1 MRRLPCACLLLAFCL
16 AGTAASAPAATS
28 LHIAAALDR
37 PAIAPVLAAFERA
50 HPDIDIR
57 YADLATRAVE
67 RRIDDTSRPPDVV
80 ISSAMPSQLAAANAG
95 YAARLSG
102 PTIANWPARFK
113 WRDAVFGFTFE
124 PVVFAYRADLLPA
137 DMNLDSHGAL
147 YRALTDRRP
156 QFCGR
161 VAIYDPAQSAV
172 GYALYQ
178 ADAGHTARF
187 WQLVSAFGRARA
199 HQLPDTRAML
209 TGLSEGRF
217 VLAYNLLG
225 AYARRYARTHPEIR
239 IVAPT
244 DYTLMLSRM
253 VFVHRAAPHPDA
265 ARRFVTYLLSQQGQR
280 VLTHQTQLAG
290 PPRADPSAGRPS
302 ATRPADQPR
311 IMPIALDAGL
321 LAQVDPAQRR
331 RDLAQWQARFAVPG
345 QPRCRSADRVSAHA
359 GPSR

>member
-1 MRRLPCACLLLAFCL
+1 MRCLPCARLLLALCL
-16 AGTAASAPAATS
+16 AGTAGSAPAATP

-67 RRIDDTSRPPDVV
+67 RRIHDTAPPPDVV

-102 PTIANWPARFK
+102 AVIDDWPARFK
-113 WRDAVFGFTFE
+113 WRDSVFGFTFE

-137 DMNLDSHGAL
+137 DIALGSHGAL
-147 YRALTDRRP
+147 FRALTDQRSR
-156 QFCGR
+156 FCGR
-161 VAIYDPAQSAV
+161 VAIYDPARSAV

-187 WQLVSAFGRARA
+187 WQLVSAFGQARA
-199 HQLPDTRAML
+199 HQVPNTRTML

-225 AYARRYARTHPEIR
+225 AYARRYAHGHPEIR
-239 IVAPT
+239 VVAPT

-253 VFVHRAAPHPDA
+253 VFVHRAAPT
-265 ARRFVTYLLSQQGQR
+265 RT
-280 VLTHQTQLAG
+280 
-290 PPRADPSAGRPS
+290 PRGNS
-302 ATRPADQPR
+302 
-311 IMPIALDAGL
+311 
-321 LAQVDPAQRR
+321 
-331 RDLAQWQARFAVPG
+331 
-345 QPRCRSADRVSAHA
+345 
-359 GPSR
+359 

>member
-1 MRRLPCACLLLAFCL
+1 MRRLPCACLLLALCL
-16 AGTAASAPAATS
+16 SGTAASAPAATS

-67 RRIDDTSRPPDVV
+67 RRIHDMSRPPDVV

-102 PTIANWPARFK
+102 PVIDGWPARFK
-113 WRDAVFGFTFE
+113 WRDSVFGFTFE

-137 DMNLDSHGAL
+137 DIALDSHGAL

-156 QFCGR
+156 RFCGR
-161 VAIYDPAQSAV
+161 VAIYDPARSAV
-172 GYALYQ
+172 GHALYQ

-187 WQLVSAFGRARA
+187 WQLVSAFGQARA
-199 HQLPDTRAML
+199 HQVSNTRAML

-225 AYARRYARTHPEIR
+225 AYARRYARGHPEIR
-239 IVAPT
+239 IVAPK

-253 VFVHRAAPHPDA
+253 VFVHRAAPHPEA
-265 ARRFVTYLLSQQGQR
+265 AHQFVTYLLSGQGQR
-280 VLTHQTQLAG
+280 VLTRQTQLAG
-290 PPRADPSAGRPS
+290 PPRARKSTDRSNE
-302 ATRPADQPR
+302 TRPADQAR

-331 RDLAQWQARFAVPG
+331 RDLAQWQARFPVPG
-345 QPRCRSADRVSAHA
+345 QPGCGASGRA